1 MVGQFFAAAPG
12 LKTSKAGEM
21 DTTRSVVTGALL
33 RSGSADPLG
42 DILVYLERAR
52 GYVSGS
58 PIDYCMPCTASEDA
72 VFQILASAPLWNEVL
87 CWLDLELRKLP
98 GVGTQLELVHIRNV
112 CHTRPTPDLLRHSTT
127 LVHWLL
133 KTHRCV
139 VSVHIP
145 YIRDIIMKCI
155 LDHIELDD
163 LLWKNDSVKVFSI
176 NISFLSRVT
185 EEPFCKA
192 ILSMKRL
199 EELHWKEPTCTAT
212 LSNTISALL
221 VASKTLTVLD
231 FETLHITKAQ
241 AQTLLNALRAN
252 YTLQS
257 LTLSSSVVTAAPSMF
272 VTFLSDTLALAQLR
286 VAGATE
292 RDALTPIFR
301 GMIANG
307 TVSSLDL
314 DQLFLYEHSAI
325 LGARMLAHN
334 RVLRSI
340 RLLRYDP
347 LIRFLTYQVRSAEVF
362 KKTASW
368 LDALVKN
375 DTLQYTTLS
384 VNIWADECWEQ
395 FFSLLSRNDNL
406 KEVTIVAG
414 ESERS
419 RLADIAK
426 KVEEVG
432 CEEKSPL

>member
-1 MVGQFFAAAPG
+1 
-12 LKTSKAGEM
+12 M

-33 RSGSADPLG
+33 RRASSDSLG
-42 DILVYLERAR
+42 DILVHLEGAR
-52 GYVSGS
+52 GYVSGT

-72 VFQILASAPLWNEVL
+72 VCQILASASLWNEFL
-87 CWLDLELRKLP
+87 CWLDLELRTLP
-98 GVGTQLELVHIRNV
+98 GVGTQLELVQVRNV

-145 YIRDIIMKCI
+145 YIRDGEMFI
-155 LDHIELDD
+155 LNHILLDD
-163 LLWKNDSVKVFSI
+163 LLWENDSVKGFSI

-185 EEPFCKA
+185 EEPFCTA

-212 LSNTISALL
+212 LSNTIPALL

-231 FETLHITKAQ
+231 FVTLHITKAQ

-272 VTFLSDTLALAQLR
+272 VTFLSDTLALKQLR
-286 VAGATE
+286 VVGATE

-301 GMIANG
+301 GMISNG

-314 DQLFLYEHSAI
+314 DQLFLYEHSAT
-325 LGARMLAHN
+325 LGARILAHS
-334 RVLRSI
+334 RVLRSF

-384 VNIWADECWEQ
+384 VNIWADECWER
-395 FFSLLSRNDNL
+395 FF
-406 KEVTIVAG
+406 
-414 ESERS
+414 
-419 RLADIAK
+419 
-426 KVEEVG
+426 
-432 CEEKSPL
+432 